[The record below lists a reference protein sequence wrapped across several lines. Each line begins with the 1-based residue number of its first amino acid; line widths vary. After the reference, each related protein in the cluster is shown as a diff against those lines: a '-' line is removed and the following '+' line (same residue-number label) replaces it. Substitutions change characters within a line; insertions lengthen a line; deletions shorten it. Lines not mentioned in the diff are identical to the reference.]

1 MQDNLKHKW
10 QSAIKLTSA
19 LLDKTRRIAESCPIG
34 TENDYSRIG
43 SIQEQ
48 WARDRISVR
57 SSAQDR
63 AEILK
68 ESTEFALNKGL
79 QEWVMRVMFRSVWE
93 TVSSVNVLAQT
104 LVDDPCL
111 ISARNIHALQ
121 RDLIDKIIDIP
132 YIHRSG
138 KSRQYLD
145 YLGYVSLPRK
155 LHYMSINLIQLVED
169 KTYIV
174 CAKTAEFLDSL
185 YSHLDIVKS
194 RLDVDKENVQDGAE
208 FVAIYARISDLTNLY
223 VDLKNLFDTLPEK
236 EVIAIFK
243 EKIRKVPDLLTAFF
257 VRRYYPKWGSWLTL
271 SPEEQDKFNSQLKS
285 WSNLDHKKKLRKG
298 LFQYIDDDD
307 FYKLTP
313 MGLTISDI
321 KSRCKILPTMYHYLS
336 LYVHDSIGN
345 PIHREQEW
353 VESTEHLERWTML
366 RIGVIALYVAAAHY
380 YDCADI
386 SHEMESLQRILLTD
400 A

>member
-10 QSAIKLTSA
+10 QAAIKVTSEMLCETKRVVEA
-19 LLDKTRRIAESCPIG
+19 CPIG
-34 TENDYSRIG
+34 TENDYRRIG

-57 SSAQDR
+57 SPAQDCD
-63 AEILK
+63 EFVK
-68 ESTEFALNKGL
+68 ESTEFAVNKAM

-121 RDLIDKIIDIP
+121 RDLIDKVIDISF
-132 YIHRSG
+132 IHRNG

-145 YLGYVSLPRK
+145 YLCCVSLPRK
-155 LHYMSINLIQLVED
+155 MHYISFNPILLAEY
-169 KTYIV
+169 KTHMV
-174 CAKTAEFLDSL
+174 CANITNFLDL
-185 YSHLDIVKS
+185 LDSHLGIVRS
-194 RLDVDKENVQDGAE
+194 RLDVDRENVQDGAE
-208 FVAIYARISDLTNLY
+208 FLAITARISDLTNLF
-223 VDLKNLFDTLPEK
+223 VDLPNLFDTLPEN
-236 EVIAIFK
+236 EVMVIVK
-243 EKIRKVPDLLTAFF
+243 EKTHKVVDLFTAFF
-257 VRRYYPKWGSWLTL
+257 VKRYYPDLGEWLTL
-271 SPEEQDKFNSQLKS
+271 SPKEQDRFNSQLKS

-298 LFQYIDDDD
+298 LLQYIDDD
-307 FYKLTP
+307 FYNLTP
-313 MGLTISDI
+313 LGLTISDI
-321 KSRCKILPTMYHYLS
+321 KSRCKNLPTMYHYLS

-353 VESTEHLERWTML
+353 VESTEHLEHWTML
-366 RIGVIALYVAAAHY
+366 WIGVIALYVAAAHY